1 MEIRITAPDVPNLK
15 ADKGAGLYEEDYP
28 VNVGVLLDGGSH
40 YTDIG
45 VKSEREVRAALYG
58 ETGGGFRS
66 GLLAPALRWIS
77 KDKRM
82 VVFERPP
89 MITSVEY
96 YPVKRDE
103 IGDPKLM
110 KKALRSYQIPIPWT
124 VYLVYFDAEYTPVET
139 RVYARNSPLQSI
151 KSEVGLLPILNLYGS
166 SKLCN
171 PIYEKYEEME
181 PTIANGFNSAYNAMW
196 NSGFNFDLMDAV
208 TGAMQVGVPFKDYK
222 TGMGNNVGTGGSI
235 DSWFKYWSQL
245 SLADVLSCEWPIPGM
260 KANGGYSPYG
270 TKVSL
275 AQMIDVMRDE
285 LKFISP
291 EPGREF
297 LVQLLNDL
305 T

>member
-1 MEIRITAPDVPNLK
+1 MEIRITAPDAPNLK
-15 ADKGAGLYEEDYP
+15 TDKKAGLYEEEYE
-28 VNVGVLLDGGSH
+28 VNVGILLDGGSH
-40 YTDIG
+40 YTDLG
-45 VKSEREVRAALYG
+45 TKPERMVRDAIYG
-58 ETGGGFRS
+58 ETSGGFHS

-89 MITSVEY
+89 MIANIEY

-103 IGDPKLM
+103 ILPPEMM
-110 KKALRSYQIPIPWT
+110 KKTLRSYEVPIPWT

-139 RVYARNSPLQSI
+139 RVYARNSPLQSM

-171 PIYEKYEEME
+171 PIFEKYEAME
-181 PTIANGFNSAYNAMW
+181 PTIANGFNSAYNAVW

-208 TGAMQVGVPFKDYK
+208 TGAMQAGVPFPDFK
-222 TGMGNNVGTGGSI
+222 TGQTLGGTNSI
-235 DSWFKYWSQL
+235 DVWFKYWSKL
-245 SLADVLSCEWPIPGM
+245 SLADVLTCEWPIPGQ
-260 KANGGYSPYG
+260 KTNGGYAPYA

-275 AQMIDVMRDE
+275 TQMIEVMRGE
-285 LKFISP
+285 LKFITP